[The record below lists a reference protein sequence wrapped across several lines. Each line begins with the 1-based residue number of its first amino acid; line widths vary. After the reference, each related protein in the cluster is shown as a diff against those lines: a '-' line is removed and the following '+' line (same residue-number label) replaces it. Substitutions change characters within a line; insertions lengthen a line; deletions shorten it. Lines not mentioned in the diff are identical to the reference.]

1 MQDGGCRMEEH
12 MLRWELEQY
21 WRERGWTRTPA
32 GTWVWLLL
40 SKARWWHAQ
49 HGGHTEVEDGKWVT
63 VP

>member
-1 MQDGGCRMEEH
+1 MEEH
-12 MLRWELEQY
+12 MLRWELEQ

-40 SKARWWHAQ
+40 SKAGWWHAQ